1 MVRRLRFV
9 SWTFGKRAS
18 MNITVELFGIP
29 RQRAGVSRT
38 DAVGTRLDEVVADLA
53 RRFPRLA
60 EECFRED
67 RGGLKPGTL
76 ANLNGK
82 RFVTDPATALTPG
95 DALLILSAD
104 AGG

>member
-1 MVRRLRFV
+1 
-9 SWTFGKRAS
+9 

-29 RQRAGVSRT
+29 RQRAGVAKT
-38 DAVGTRLDEVVADLA
+38 EAAGTRLDEVVADLA

-60 EECFRED
+60 EECFCDDGR
-67 RGGLKPGTL
+67 LKSGTL
-76 ANLNGK
+76 ANLNGR
-82 RFVTDPATALTPG
+82 RFVTDPATALSPG